1 MNAAMLVAVLVPG
14 IVAAALI
21 AILLRTSSVRH
32 LADHPNERSLHSQP
46 TPRIG
51 GLGIAAGFFPIAM
64 VWSTIARR
72 LLPPTLIFSD
82 EYLTDIK
89 NRR

>member
-1 MNAAMLVAVLVPG
+1 MGFATLCLTSLISYAFGARG
-14 IVAAALI
+14 IVFLG
-21 AILLRTSSVRH
+21 SV
-32 LADHPNERSLHSQP
+32 
-46 TPRIG
+46 I
-51 GLGIAAGFFPIAM
+51 IGFFPIAM